1 MTRLL
6 ARETHGMTLTSKHEE
21 ALLKAEEKQWQ
32 AINKDI
38 NAEHDEGRADKRVK
52 LVELMHNTIKEREY
66 WINPAE
72 RGQKREYKRV
82 AKFVELLIAYKKE
95 AANLHYLARDLRDHK
110 GQFFSKEGG
119 TYEMVSIVCWGRTGE
134 PITCSHITFLPIFH
148 YKL

>member
-21 ALLKAEEKQWQ
+21 ALLKAQEKQWQ

-38 NAEHDEGRADKRVK
+38 NAEHDKGRADERVK

-72 RGQKREYKRV
+72 RGQKREYKSGEVCRV
-82 AKFVELLIAYKKE
+82 INSVQERGSESPL
-95 AANLHYLARDLRDHK
+95 
-110 GQFFSKEGG
+110 S
-119 TYEMVSIVCWGRTGE
+119 C
-134 PITCSHITFLPIFH
+134 
-148 YKL
+148 